1 MATDGPSGLAV
12 MVETTAST
20 DGAAYKQG
28 VARQLRGVTPLGPG
42 RNRTNLGKPT
52 IDALG
57 QLLGTDGIREWSP
70 RDGRIVELGTHRTV
84 NASIGHGVRLDVR
97 AATHDAAE

>member
-1 MATDGPSGLAV
+1 

-42 RNRTNLGKPT
+42 RNRTNLWKPT

-57 QLLGTDGIREWSP
+57 QLLGTDGIRSGARATAASSSWA
-70 RDGRIVELGTHRTV
+70 RT
-84 NASIGHGVRLDVR
+84 AR
-97 AATHDAAE
+97 